1 MDIKEEIKNSVKLSE
16 IISKNVSLKRRDK
29 SNYIALCPFH
39 KEKTPS
45 FNVSDDKGFY
55 HCFGCGKNGD
65 IFSYVMETENIT
77 FLEALKKIATYAGIN
92 HISYS
97 FSENPKLKNHLNL
110 LKRVSHSY
118 IQNLNAPIGEIAR
131 NYLIKRGI
139 NKSLID
145 KFRIGYAGN
154 VKSNNYLVTCLIEE
168 GFSIEDMIDVGLIKE
183 NQKKN
188 HVFYFQQRLMIPIL
202 NNSENVIAFGGRIL
216 GEGNPKYL
224 NSPETSLFQKSKQL
238 FGVSSAKKLLKKKRL
253 IICEGYMDVISL
265 TSHGYPAVASLGTS
279 LTENQIENIF
289 SISDEAFLVFDGDSA
304 GQNATVRVF
313 EKYFPKLKFN
323 KKLKFVFLPDQL
335 DPEEFIN
342 KTNLNEFEKILDG
355 AIGPLDM
362 LWMQGSKKLKLND
375 PESYAY
381 FWNYLRSKVNTI
393 ENNNI
398 RLAFK
403 DEVEKRIRI
412 FRQNIKYSHNKL
424 SSFKYNNEN
433 LFSMKKKLPKTGIEI
448 KIGAII
454 YFMISYPHLC
464 LQFDEKIS
472 LLEFKSK
479 ELNELKDEILRL
491 VNEVPEITS
500 KDLQLDM
507 IKKDFTSKIN
517 SFMQNDYPARLNLDL
532 NNIDNNK
539 IDKIFEELINLV
551 DTRKI
556 IYQKT

>member
-1 MDIKEEIKNSVKLSE
+1 MDIKEEIKNSVRLSE
-16 IISKNVSLKRRDK
+16 IIGRDVSLKRRDK

-45 FNVSDDKGFY
+45 FNVSEDKGFF

-65 IFSYVMETENIT
+65 IFNYVMETENIT
-77 FLEALKKIATYAGIN
+77 FVDALKKLANHAGIN
-92 HISYS
+92 YKNYL
-97 FSENPKLKNHLNL
+97 FNENPKLKIHLNL
-110 LKRVSHSY
+110 LKRVSDSY
-118 IQNLNAPIGEIAR
+118 INNLNAPIGANAR
-131 NYLIKRGI
+131 SYLDKRGI

-145 KFRIGYAGN
+145 NFRIGYSGN
-154 VKSNNYLVTCLIEE
+154 IKSNNYLISCLIKE
-168 GFSIEDMIDVGLIKE
+168 GFSIDDMIDVGLIKE
-183 NQKKN
+183 NQTRN
-188 HVFYFQQRLMIPIL
+188 HVFYFQQRLMIPIS
-202 NNSENVIAFGGRIL
+202 NNRDHVIAFGGRII
-216 GEGNPKYL
+216 GNGNPKYL

-253 IICEGYMDVISL
+253 IICEGYMDVICL
-265 TSHGYPAVASLGTS
+265 TSYGYPAVASLGTA

-289 SISDEAFLVFDGDSA
+289 SMSDEAFLVFDGDAA
-304 GQNATVRVF
+304 GKNATIRVF
-313 EKYFPKLKFN
+313 EKYFPKLKYN

-342 KTNLNEFEKILDG
+342 KNSLNDFEKILDE

-362 LWMQGSKKLKLND
+362 LWMQGSKSLKLND

-381 FWNYLRSKVNTI
+381 FWNYLRTKVNTI

-398 RLAFK
+398 RQAFR

-412 FRQNIKYSHNKL
+412 FRQNIKYSHNRL
-424 SSFKYNNEN
+424 SNLKYNNEN

-454 YFMISYPHLC
+454 YLMLSYPHLC

-500 KDLQLDM
+500 KDLQQDM